1 LWHCWRLF
9 CSAHVD
15 LVGTLVQYSTFY
27 GFYGQWDI
35 CFHFISVVQYRL
47 AVVLVGSSFVSMA
60 SSAMRKQAFL
70 AINRRAQRLG
80 RSQNGCYFSF
90 SRKASRYTDLAM
102 LRFSSSGSPPPT
114 INDQRMTAAH
124 STSTLLPP
132 NNNAAVEEDSFKVTQ
147 VSYNGELKKF
157 NMAPTQI
164 LRRTSIFARDLVS
177 LNITSRHER
186 YNRPNRPILRPP
198 TAILPRTDSILLSFG
213 NVRAVASRE
222 FVWVFDAHGPVAK
235 VFAEELAQVYGNPLA
250 ASYGDHVAG
259 GVGGGR
265 EAPELIFLEAVLR
278 DTCDTFAR
286 RVSLFEPIVDD
297 FVSRVENEVYSDSGV
312 HQLVPLKDSLQSFEL
327 QVKQALQCLT
337 DLLEDDE
344 QMLSLLL
351 TEQAQAIAT
360 GVAVNFARHQHVELL
375 LGGYARQISNT
386 LYEIQYLLKRLQS
399 KQEFVALALAGYRN
413 RMVRM
418 NVNIGIVGVSVGFA
432 TAIAGFFGM
441 NLASGLEASPN
452 AFGYV
457 VAAAGATSAL
467 VSALSMNYLSGKAM
481 QQRAQKR
488 LDEIETLTGALSDM
502 SALDYTVKRIL
513 KDGARMD
520 REEFKNHLT
529 RARQTKTATEH
540 EVDFLFGVLDT
551 VKDGH
556 VSSDDFSSNNNNNTG
571 TAGVPK

>member
-1 LWHCWRLF
+1 
-9 CSAHVD
+9 
-15 LVGTLVQYSTFY
+15 
-27 GFYGQWDI
+27 
-35 CFHFISVVQYRL
+35 
-47 AVVLVGSSFVSMA
+47 
-60 SSAMRKQAFL
+60 MRKQAFL
-70 AINRRAQRLG
+70 AINRRAQQLG
-80 RSQNGCYFSF
+80 RSQNGCFSF
-90 SRKASRYTDLAM
+90 SRKAASQSRYTDLAL
-102 LRFSSSGSPPPT
+102 LRFFSSGSPPPT
-114 INDQRMTAAH
+114 NDQTMKAAH
-124 STSTLLPP
+124 STGKSKLLPP
-132 NNNAAVEEDSFKVTQ
+132 NKNAAVEEDDSFKVTQ

-164 LRRTSIFARDLVS
+164 LKRTSIFARDLVS

-235 VFAEELAQVYGNPLA
+235 VFAEDLAQLYGNPSA
-250 ASYGDHVAG
+250 SSYGDHVAG
-259 GVGGGR
+259 GGGGRGGR

-278 DTCDTFAR
+278 DTSETFAR

-360 GVAVNFARHQHVELL
+360 GVAVDFARHQHVELL

-441 NLASGLEASPN
+441 NIVSGLEASPN

-457 VAAAGATSAL
+457 VAASGATSAL
-467 VSALSMNYLSGKAM
+467 VSAVAMNYLSGKAM
-481 QQRAQKR
+481 QQRAQTR
-488 LDEIETLTGALSDM
+488 LEEIETLTGALSDM
-502 SALDYTVKRIL
+502 CALDYTVKRIL

-520 REEFKNHLT
+520 REEFKKHLT
-529 RARQTKTATEH
+529 RSRQTRTATDH

-556 VSSDDFSSNNNNNTG
+556 VSSADFSSNNNNTG